1 MEYSSKLDFWVREDL
16 DQSKFT
22 ALLAAYRVALIAKGF
37 AKEWINY
44 LGLCNQDLIDYVK
57 SLNGY
62 GELFFIDE
70 YPPSIQADIDQESLE
85 A

>member
-1 MEYSSKLDFWVREDL
+1 MEYSSKLDLWVREDL
-16 DQSKFT
+16 DQSKFI
-22 ALLAAYRVALIAKGF
+22 ALLAAYRVSLIGRGL

-44 LGLCNQDLIDYVK
+44 FGRCNQDLIDYVK

-85 A
+85 S